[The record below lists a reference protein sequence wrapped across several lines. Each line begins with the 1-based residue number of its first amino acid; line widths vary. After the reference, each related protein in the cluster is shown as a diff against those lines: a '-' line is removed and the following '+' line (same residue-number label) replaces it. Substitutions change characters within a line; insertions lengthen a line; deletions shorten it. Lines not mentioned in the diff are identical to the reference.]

1 MKTQAEIYQNYS
13 LIPAGFHYE
22 NYLKLFTE
30 NNFGRYFYN
39 SLIITSI
46 TTVVSLFF
54 NSLAGYTFARLNF
67 FGRKFLF
74 FFILL
79 GLMIPNQALIVPQF
93 IIIRNLKWMNT
104 YHGLIIPFI
113 SGSFGIFLFRQFFVT
128 VPESFR
134 DAAKIEG
141 CNEFQIYYKIFLPF
155 SIPTLVTLLILKA
168 SFTWNDFL
176 YPLIFTDK
184 EEIRT
189 VQLALRYM
197 QGQYSS
203 DFGIMMAATLLISI
217 PPIILFLTFQRYYI
231 SGLTSGGIKG

>member
-1 MKTQAEIYQNYS
+1 
-13 LIPAGFHYE
+13 
-22 NYLKLFTE
+22 
-30 NNFGRYFYN
+30 
-39 SLIITSI
+39 
-46 TTVVSLFF
+46 
-54 NSLAGYTFARLNF
+54 
-67 FGRKFLF
+67 
-74 FFILL
+74 
-79 GLMIPNQALIVPQF
+79 
-93 IIIRNLKWMNT
+93 MNT